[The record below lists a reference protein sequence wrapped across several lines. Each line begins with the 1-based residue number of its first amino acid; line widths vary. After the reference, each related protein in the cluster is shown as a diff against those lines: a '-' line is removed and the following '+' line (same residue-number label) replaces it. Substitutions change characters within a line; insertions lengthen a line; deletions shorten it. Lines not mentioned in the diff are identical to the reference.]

1 MKANKPLGAFLRSRR
16 LRLDPERF
24 GIRRTRARRTAGL
37 RREELAELA
46 GIGMEWYVKLE
57 QGRAAHP
64 SASTLAA
71 LGAVLALD
79 DVEMAHLRALAAG
92 SVRPAFVP
100 ERLPEG
106 LRRMV
111 DAYPHPAYI
120 TGERWDILA
129 FNDAAGTLFGF
140 GRLDLADRNLLVY
153 MLTDAGRA
161 LFGADWLPQVT
172 RIVALFRPAYDRRAG
187 DPAFESLV
195 ERLHAACPAF
205 AGWWADHRI
214 DVPAARTKLLHTHG
228 VGAVRYDVAS
238 FQALEAPTLRLALYT
253 PQA

>member
-1 MKANKPLGAFLRSRR
+1 MKANKPLGVFLRSRR

-24 GIRRTRARRTAGL
+24 GIRRTRARRTPGL

-46 GIGMEWYVKLE
+46 GIGTEWYAKLE
-57 QGRAAHP
+57 QGRAASP
-64 SASTLAA
+64 SAPTLAA
-71 LGAVLALD
+71 LGAALALD

-92 SVRPAFVP
+92 GIRPAFAP
-100 ERLPEG
+100 ESLPDG

-111 DAYPHPAYI
+111 DAFPHPAYV

-129 FNDAAGTLFGF
+129 FNGAADAVFSF
-140 GRLDLADRNLLVY
+140 GRLDPADCNLLVY
-153 MLTDAGRA
+153 MLTDAARA
-161 LFGADWLPQVT
+161 LFGADWLAQVT

-195 ERLHAACPAF
+195 ERLHAASPAF

-214 DVPAARTKLLHTHG
+214 DVPAARAKLLHTPDD
-228 VGAVRYDVAS
+228 GAVRYDVAN
-238 FQALEAPTLRLALYT
+238 FQLVEMPALRLALYT
-253 PQA
+253 PQG